1 MKKLIMCALLACSSV
16 VFAADQA
23 AATASVDKIAFVDG
37 AKIIAKYEPQI
48 DGKLQKEFKDQQDKL
63 MTLQKQLVDQSDKYK
78 RDAATMSP
86 EEVKTLQA
94 SFEKNQADFQKMSND
109 FNQKRSAR
117 ANEELEKL
125 LAQVRDASS
134 SVAGKE
140 GYSIVLQRGAALFV
154 KNAGADI
161 TDKVL
166 AMVQYK

>member
-1 MKKLIMCALLACSSV
+1 MCALLACSTV
-16 VFAADQA
+16 VFAADTAATA
-23 AATASVDKIAFVDG
+23 AATDKIAFVDG
-37 AKIIAKYEPQI
+37 AKIISKYEPQI

-78 RDAATMSP
+78 RDSATMSP
-86 EEVKTLQA
+86 DEVKTLQA

-134 SVAGKE
+134 SVATKD
-140 GYSIVLQRGAALFV
+140 GYTIVLQRGAALYV
-154 KNAGADI
+154 KNASADI

>member
-16 VFAADQA
+16 VFAADQVA
-23 AATASVDKIAFVDG
+23 VDKIAFVDG

-63 MTLQKQLVDQSDKYK
+63 MALQKQLVDQNDKYK
-78 RDAATMSP
+78 RDSATMSP
-86 EEVKTLQA
+86 DEVKTLQS

-109 FNQKRSAR
+109 FNQKRSTR

-134 SVAGKE
+134 TAAAKE
-140 GYSIVLQRGAALFV
+140 GFTIVLQRGAALYV
-154 KNAGADI
+154 KNAGSDI

-166 AMVQYK
+166 ALVQYK